1 MKTTK
6 KLDVSRRDFLKW
18 SALAGTSA
26 LIASCAPAP
35 AAEPAAEAASA
46 AADSGAAA
54 SEATP
59 IRFSTWWGTF
69 WNDYAPLIEEKTN
82 TLATLE
88 STPWSEY
95 HDKLKLQLAS
105 GTAADVIMI
114 ANVFMGDFWTANQ
127 LQPFDDHLV
136 IHNFDASKYY
146 WDPVEVGG
154 YQGEI
159 LGLDQY
165 VAHPCIFHVNK
176 TLTDELGLTDTL
188 PQFGSD
194 NFDEWQF
201 DDLVAFCEAVA
212 ENSAGM
218 ENEIWSIAGPL
229 MSGWSYCT
237 KHFVYGNNGQQFD
250 TWWYEGDE
258 TTCLL
263 DSPESIEAITKT
275 IDLTLQ
281 GHTYLEAVA
290 GPIEGGTYRAGR
302 AALALAPVGLTL
314 YPSDS
319 LDFEK
324 AYIHAPWFK
333 QRAIHTTGDFLTV
346 NKSSEVLDAA
356 MDYAITQIID
366 EDVGRQF
373 VQTSGLSPAYN
384 SAQYYGELED
394 GSEIQS
400 VAGIH
405 LSRWEGFSAYPE
417 QAAASIHY
425 PGHDGFKAAAYM
437 RDTLRSAF
445 EAALIGESEAGVAV
459 TEAVADINAELAAKS

>member
-1 MKTTK
+1 MKTK
-6 KLDVSRRDFLKW
+6 NGVDVSRREFLKW
-18 SALAGTSA
+18 SALAGTGA
-26 LIASCAPAP
+26 VIASCAPAP
-35 AAEPAAEAASA
+35 AAEPAAEEESMA
-46 AADSGAAA
+46 GGEAA

-69 WNDYAPLIEEKTN
+69 WNDYAPIIEEKTN
-82 TLATLE
+82 TKATLE

-95 HDKLKLQLAS
+95 HDKLKLQLAG
-105 GTAADVIMI
+105 GTAADVIMV
-114 ANVFMGDFWTANQ
+114 ANVYQGDFWTSGQ
-127 LQPFDDHLV
+127 LHPFDDYLV
-136 IHNFDASKYY
+136 IHNFDESKYY
-146 WDPVEVGG
+146 WDAVEVGG
-154 YQGEI
+154 YKGEI
-159 LGLDQY
+159 IGLDQY

-176 TLTDELGLTDTL
+176 SLTDEMGLTDSL
-188 PQFGSD
+188 PEFGDD
-194 NFDEWQF
+194 NFDEWQI
-201 DDLVAFCEAVA
+201 DDLVAFCEAA
-212 ENSAGM
+212 SEAGAGM
-218 ENEIWSIAGPL
+218 EDQVWPIAGPL

-237 KHFVYGNNGQQFD
+237 KHFVYGNGGQQFD

-263 DSPESIEAITKT
+263 DSEESLEAISKV

-314 YPSDS
+314 YPSAS

-324 AYIHAPWFK
+324 SYIHAPWFK

-346 NKSSEVLDAA
+346 NKNSEVLDAA

-373 VQTSGLSPAYN
+373 VRTSGLSPAYN
-384 SAQYYGELED
+384 SGLYYGELEE
-394 GSEIQS
+394 GSEIQA

-417 QAAASIHY
+417 QAEASIHY
-425 PGHDGFKAAAYM
+425 PGHDGFKAAAYL
-437 RDTLRSAF
+437 RDTLRTAF
-445 EAALIGESEAGVAV
+445 EAALIGERDAAEAVV
-459 TEAVADINAELAAKS
+459 EAVADINAELEAKS

>member
-1 MKTTK
+1 MKTTE
-6 KLDVSRRDFLKW
+6 KLNVSRRDFLKW
-18 SALAGTSA
+18 SAVAGTGA
-26 LIASCAPAP
+26 LLASCASAPTSAPAQEEASSETQAGAP
-35 AAEPAAEAASA
+35 AA
-46 AADSGAAA
+46 
-54 SEATP
+54 EATP

-69 WNDYAPLIEEKTN
+69 WNDYAPIIEEKTN
-82 TLATLE
+82 TQATLE

-95 HDKLKLQLAS
+95 HDKLKLQLAG
-105 GTAADVIMI
+105 GTAADVMMI
-114 ANVFMGDFWTANQ
+114 ANVFMGDFWTASQ
-127 LQPFDDHLV
+127 LRPFDDHLV
-136 IHNFDASKYY
+136 VRNFDASKYY

-165 VAHPCIFHVNK
+165 VAHPCVFHVNK

-188 PQFGSD
+188 PEFGKD
-194 NFDEWQF
+194 NFDEWQW
-201 DDLVAFCEAVA
+201 DDLVAFCQAATQTNADGQTETWA
-212 ENSAGM
+212 
-218 ENEIWSIAGPL
+218 IAGPL

-237 KHFVYGNNGQQFD
+237 KHFVYGNDGQQFD

-258 TTCLL
+258 AECQL
-263 DSPESIEAITKT
+263 DSPEALEAITET

-281 GHTYLEAVA
+281 GYTYLEAVA

-302 AALALAPVGLTL
+302 AALTLAPVGLTL
-314 YPSDS
+314 HRSDQ

-324 AYIHAPWFK
+324 TYIHAPWFK

-346 NKSSEVLDAA
+346 NKASKAPDAA

-373 VQTSGLSPAYN
+373 IRTMGLAPAYN
-384 SAQYYGELED
+384 GKLYYDELED
-394 GSEIQS
+394 GTE
-400 VAGIH
+400 VKTVVGIH

-417 QAAASIHY
+417 QAKASIHY
-425 PGHDGFKAAAYM
+425 PGHDGFKAAAFL

-445 EAALIGESEAGVAV
+445 EAALIGEKPTEQAV